1 MLNWYPRRKS
11 LAYRVLDRMVD
22 VNNRF
27 IVIGKKSHNATSAF
41 IKYDLIEE
49 CSRSN
54 AVPILLPCIDEC
66 FTEKFCTLVWN
77 LYKND
82 ATIVEQFCKNQTRY
96 RSATL
101 KKEIEDIHTSNNI
114 NKVPSIGLHDAYQ
127 ILNLSSEKVV
137 LISGESALLFT
148 TKYQYLVTGI
158 EIFLQQSKNAIA
170 VLVVPQ
176 NKDSMT
182 KKEKMYQITA
192 YHLPNI
198 SSEQYIDH
206 AIKTAKKVS
215 PHLSISIAKVISFD
229 AMCNNIEEFINEI
242 QDVVL
247 YQKLDLAPDNSFHT
261 YEF

>member
-1 MLNWYPRRKS
+1 MLNWYPRRENLAVRILESMGGVKS
-11 LAYRVLDRMVD
+11 
-22 VNNRF
+22 RF
-27 IVIGKKSHNATSAF
+27 IVIDKKSHNAASEF
-41 IKYDLIEE
+41 LKYDLTEE

-54 AVPILLPCIDEC
+54 AVPMFLPQIDEC
-66 FTEKFCTLVWN
+66 FTDKFCTLVWN
-77 LYKND
+77 RYKND
-82 ATIVEQFCKNQTRY
+82 AAVVEQFCKNQTRY

-101 KKEIEDIHTSNNI
+101 KKEMEYIHTSNNI
-114 NKVPSIGLHDAYQ
+114 NKVPNIGLHDAYQ

-182 KKEKMYQITA
+182 KKVKMYQITA

-215 PHLSISIAKVISFD
+215 PHLSISRAKVISFD
-229 AMCNNIEEFINEI
+229 AMSNSIEQFINEI

-247 YQKLDLAPDNSFHT
+247 YQKLD
-261 YEF
+261 

>member
-1 MLNWYPRRKS
+1 
-11 LAYRVLDRMVD
+11 
-22 VNNRF
+22 
-27 IVIGKKSHNATSAF
+27 
-41 IKYDLIEE
+41 
-49 CSRSN
+49 
-54 AVPILLPCIDEC
+54 
-66 FTEKFCTLVWN
+66 
-77 LYKND
+77 
-82 ATIVEQFCKNQTRY
+82 
-96 RSATL
+96 
-101 KKEIEDIHTSNNI
+101 
-114 NKVPSIGLHDAYQ
+114 
-127 ILNLSSEKVV
+127 
-137 LISGESALLFT
+137 
-148 TKYQYLVTGI
+148 
-158 EIFLQQSKNAIA
+158 
-170 VLVVPQ
+170 
-176 NKDSMT
+176 MT